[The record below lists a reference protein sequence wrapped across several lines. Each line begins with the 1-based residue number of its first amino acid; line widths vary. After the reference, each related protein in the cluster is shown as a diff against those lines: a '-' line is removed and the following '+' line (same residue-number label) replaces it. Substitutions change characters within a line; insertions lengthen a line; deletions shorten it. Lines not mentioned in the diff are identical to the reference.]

1 MERIKGLIEM
11 IEAEIS
17 DDESGFSGEELS
29 IEVQICYIFTFDAH

>member
-17 DDESGFSGEELS
+17 DDDSEFSGEELS
-29 IEVQICYIFTFDAH
+29 IQVGFYKFH